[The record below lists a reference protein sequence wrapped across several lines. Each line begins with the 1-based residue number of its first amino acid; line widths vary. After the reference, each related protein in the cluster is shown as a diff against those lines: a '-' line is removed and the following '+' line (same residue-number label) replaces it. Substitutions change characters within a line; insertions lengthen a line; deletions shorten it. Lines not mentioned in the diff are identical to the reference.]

1 MIGLSRK
8 TKFKPMSDLT
18 SNSAAKSQSEH
29 LSENSSIVN
38 AADLDLPGE
47 LAVEARSGDGAVK
60 KDSPFYTWIARTWWI
75 PTSYL
80 VPYLIT
86 LLVNPVV
93 SRNDNLL
100 RSGKVGAIGLGAA
113 MLIAFVWFL
122 DSNFGARQLFAASR
136 DKVAKALVFAL
147 MLALWISWL
156 CVGITMVMTF
166 DQVNSPNSAV
176 PDTRQP

>member
-1 MIGLSRK
+1 
-8 TKFKPMSDLT
+8 MSDLT
-18 SNSAAKSQSEH
+18 SNSAAKSPSET
-29 LSENSSIVN
+29 LAETSSTVNSSLSPADAKVAPG
-38 AADLDLPGE
+38 AA
-47 LAVEARSGDGAVK
+47 K
-60 KDSPFYTWIARTWWI
+60 KDSLFFTWIARTWWV
-75 PTSYL
+75 PASYL
-80 VPYLIT
+80 VPYLVT
-86 LLVNPVV
+86 LLFNPVV

-113 MLIAFVWFL
+113 LLISFVWFL

-166 DQVNSPNSAV
+166 DQVNSPNSSV
-176 PDTRQP
+176 PNTRQP